1 MNNIKQLFKFAPE
14 INKMEFNDKQLQI
27 IETAEKLF
35 ADKGFKG
42 TSVRDIAEEAGIN
55 VAMISYYF
63 GSKEQ
68 LMEAIFEVRI
78 GSVQMRLEDLLKDDS
93 MTPIQKINM
102 LIDEHVERVS
112 QKESFYKIMIT
123 EQLINKNP
131 VVIHAVNQLKI
142 RNAELVG
149 QLIKDGQ
156 KKGVFKK
163 KVDLVLMLNTL
174 VGTVSHTMM
183 NKDYYREFYSL
194 QSVSDEEFNTLL
206 KRRVSV
212 HIKSLFNEL
221 LTNEA

>member
-1 MNNIKQLFKFAPE
+1 MHPKSL
-14 INKMEFNDKQLQI
+14 KMEFNDKQLQI

-35 ADKGFKG
+35 ADKGYKG

-68 LMEAIFEVRI
+68 LMEAIFEIRI
-78 GSVQMRLEDLLKDDS
+78 GTVQMRIEDLLKDDS
-93 MTPIQKINM
+93 LTPLQKINM
-102 LIDEHVERVS
+102 LIDEHVERVA
-112 QKESFYKIMIT
+112 QKECFYKIMIT

-131 VVIHAVNQLKI
+131 AVLHAANQLKM

-156 KKGVFKK
+156 KKGAFKK
-163 KVDLVLMLNTL
+163 KVDLILMLNSL
-174 VGTVSHTMM
+174 VGTVWQTWI
-183 NKDYYREFYSL
+183 NKEYYREFNNL
-194 QSVSDEEFNTLL
+194 QSLSDEEFNTLL
-206 KRRVSV
+206 KRKISV
-212 HIKSLFNEL
+212 HIKSLFKEL

>member
-1 MNNIKQLFKFAPE
+1 
-14 INKMEFNDKQLQI
+14 MEFNDKQLQI

-63 GSKEQ
+63 GSKVK

-78 GSVQMRLEDLLKDDS
+78 GTVQMRLENLLKDDS
-93 MTPIQKINM
+93 MTPLQKINM

-112 QKESFYKIMIT
+112 QKECFYKIMIT

-131 VVIHAVNQLKI
+131 AVIHAVNQLKM

-149 QLIKDGQ
+149 QLIKEGQ

-174 VGTVSHTMM
+174 VGTVWQTMM
-183 NKDYYREFYSL
+183 FKDYYRQFNNL
-194 QSVSDEEFNTLL
+194 QSVSDEELNVLL
-206 KRRVSV
+206 KRKISV
-212 HIKSLFNEL
+212 HIKTLFKDL

>member
-1 MNNIKQLFKFAPE
+1 LHPKSL
-14 INKMEFNDKQLQI
+14 KMEFNDKQLQI

-35 ADKGFKG
+35 ADKGYKG

-68 LMEAIFEVRI
+68 LMEAIFEIRI
-78 GSVQMRLEDLLKDDS
+78 GTVQMRIEDLLKDDS
-93 MTPIQKINM
+93 LTPLQKINM
-102 LIDEHVERVS
+102 LIDEHVERVA
-112 QKESFYKIMIT
+112 QKECFYKIMIT

-131 VVIHAVNQLKI
+131 AVLHAANQLKM

-156 KKGVFKK
+156 KKGAFKK
-163 KVDLVLMLNTL
+163 KVDLILMLNSL
-174 VGTVSHTMM
+174 VGTVWQTWI
-183 NKDYYREFYSL
+183 NKEYYREFNNL
-194 QSVSDEEFNTLL
+194 QSLSDEEFNTLL
-206 KRRVSV
+206 KRKISV
-212 HIKSLFNEL
+212 HIKSLFKEL